1 MPRFIRQILVA
12 RIEFDLSN
20 ISHYAVLDMTVHHRI
35 FFLFFF
41 FFFFFTDS
49 IYLLAISLFIFSD
62 LL

>member
-35 FFLFFF
+35 FSFFF
-41 FFFFFTDS
+41 LFFFFTDS